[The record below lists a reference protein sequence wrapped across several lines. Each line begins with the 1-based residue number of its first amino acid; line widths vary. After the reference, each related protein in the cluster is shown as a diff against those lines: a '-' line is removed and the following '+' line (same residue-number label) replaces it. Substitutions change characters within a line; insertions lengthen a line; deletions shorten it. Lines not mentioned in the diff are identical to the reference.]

1 MIRIIPEL
9 IETDCLLQSVEKLAV
24 PMEINTPTPTLASL
38 TLLYVTSLAAVEES
52 TWMKLY
58 STTPLVL

>member
-1 MIRIIPEL
+1 MRIIPEL
-9 IETDCLLQSVEKLAV
+9 IETDCLLQSVEKLGV

-38 TLLYVTSLAAVEES
+38 TLLYVTSLVAVEES

-58 STTPLVL
+58 STTAFVL